1 MFHILYTVVSA
12 EICVIRYFL
21 WVHQEDR
28 PLPVRWKRSMKRRS
42 RHRRALPV
50 CLREPGPKVL
60 FVPPH
65 QTTANITS
73 LRKFVTYRI
82 WVRAYNSIGESPP
95 SPSREIKTQADSKY
109 GVE

>member
-1 MFHILYTVVSA
+1 
-12 EICVIRYFL
+12 
-21 WVHQEDR
+21 
-28 PLPVRWKRSMKRRS
+28 MKRRS
-42 RHRRALPV
+42 RHRRALRG

-73 LRKFVTYRI
+73 LRKSVTYKI

-95 SPSREIKTQADSKY
+95 STSMKIKTDGDSKY